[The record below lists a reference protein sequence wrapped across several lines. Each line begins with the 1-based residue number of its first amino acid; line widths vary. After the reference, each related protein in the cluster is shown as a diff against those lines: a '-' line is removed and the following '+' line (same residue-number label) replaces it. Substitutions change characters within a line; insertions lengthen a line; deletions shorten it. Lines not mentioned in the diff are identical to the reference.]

1 MKDTEIVEVLEDGTI
16 YHFDLDVCDAEAANA
31 LEQLYAKENVQLG
44 FDYTATIFSLFVSC
58 IQTLTNS
65 GCSTTEL
72 LDEVINHSEADDI
85 CQCDDSDD

>member
-16 YHFDLDVCDAEAANA
+16 YHFDLDICNAEADKA

-58 IQTLTNS
+58 IHTLTTS
-65 GCSTTEL
+65 GWSTTDL
-72 LDEVINHSEADDI
+72 LDEVVSHSQADDI
-85 CQCDDSDD
+85 CQCDDLDE